1 MTYYKYNLQTEL
13 PIQRSVGVMTAPA
26 SIVAGQ
32 RLPLGSI
39 THTGV
44 TVSGGQITL
53 ASGQTYMLFSGFYVE
68 ADNASGV
75 LSTLRCQWYN
85 VTDSVYI
92 GRYAE
97 TWMRNT
103 DHNGRRDTIVRAL
116 IEPASAKTVELRI
129 VSTSGPVSRVNVQS
143 IATYMGTPWY
153 AVASF

>member
-1 MTYYKYNLQTEL
+1 MTYYPFDQQALL
-13 PIQRSVGVMTAPA
+13 PLERSVGVMTAPA
-26 SIVAGQ
+26 SIAANQ

-53 ASGQTYMLFSGFYVE
+53 AAGRTYILFSNFTVE
-68 ADNASGV
+68 ADNATG
-75 LSTLRCQWYN
+75 LISTIRCQWYN
-85 VTDSVYI
+85 VTTSAYI

-97 TWMRNT
+97 TWCRSSNY
-103 DHNGRRDTIVRAL
+103 DGRRDTIVRAL
-116 IEPASAKTVELRI
+116 IAPTSTTTVEVRI
-129 VSTSGPVSRVNVQS
+129 VSTSGPVSRVNVSS